1 MIISDYPAPGLLAN
15 VEANIKGNV
24 PLELRRQVSGQGH
37 QWGALTDKFS
47 VTHGHRF
54 TRILAADCL
63 WISGEHLHLVQSML
77 HFLSHETSARVWVV
91 ACFHTG
97 RPTVARFLDVAVDAG
112 LEIEEIWEQ
121 DVDGHK
127 REWVRETEST
137 NEGSIEL
144 RKWLVVAIFRRK
156 KFLT

>member
-24 PLELRRQVSGQGH
+24 PLELRRQVSGQAH

-47 VTHGHRF
+47 ATHGRRL

-77 HFLSHETSARVWVV
+77 HFLSYEPSARVWVV
-91 ACFHTG
+91 AGFHTG
-97 RPTVARFLDVAVDAG
+97 RSTVARFLDVALDAG

-121 DVDGHK
+121 DVDGHQ
-127 REWVRETEST
+127 REWIQETEST

-156 KFLT
+156 KSLT